1 MLCRPSRGDAP
12 FRTLVEMYQIAEQNG
27 PASDLASQL
36 HPDIDVLSR
45 NGYFTDCS
53 KTVTMATYGG
63 QNNVQITDDSLGSN
77 AYVSSYISKC
87 TNTQLNSILPLLVDA
102 IRVSEKRPSI
112 RENNTSPDVQAQR
125 LLNRMVNNQGRHF
138 EISSRLALSKN
149 LGMPQFESSHTYA
162 YIFPWGA
169 AYNILNSGQLL
180 YLKHLPVRINIMMT

>member
-1 MLCRPSRGDAP
+1 MTFSSWNQESGLNQLVVVHLDMPAKSKKVRFLLKPRDNGFTKVLEITVDDRILVPALCRPSRGDAP
-12 FRTLVEMYQIAEQNG
+12 IRTLVEMYQCAEQNG
-27 PASDLASQL
+27 PASNLASQL
-36 HPDIDVLSR
+36 HHDIDVLSR

-77 AYVSSYISKC
+77 AYVSSYIGKC

-125 LLNRMVNNQGRHF
+125 LLNRMVNNQD
-138 EISSRLALSKN
+138 
-149 LGMPQFESSHTYA
+149 
-162 YIFPWGA
+162 
-169 AYNILNSGQLL
+169 
-180 YLKHLPVRINIMMT
+180 